1 MPDVP
6 DGLGNI
12 VGMYSIAD
20 WAASEG
26 KRFKAYEFGTA
37 LNWGYYTTLE
47 YTVPAGKKLFI
58 TDFGGSNWASY
69 AADAD
74 KQQAFSIFISDV
86 DGVGTLVSTGSQVGI
101 HIHFTPPI
109 IIPAGNRVRSEIT
122 NRANHLCN
130 QRLYIS
136 GFLIDV

>member
-26 KRFKAYEFGTA
+26 KQFSAYEFDA
-37 LNWGYYTTLE
+37 SKNWSYYTTLE

-58 TDFGGSNWASY
+58 TDFGGANYASY
-69 AADAD
+69 AADAG
-74 KQQAFSIFISDV
+74 KQQAFDIYIDDV
-86 DGVGTLVSTGSQVGI
+86 DGVGPLVYTGGQVGI
-101 HIHFTPPI
+101 HVHFTPPI
-109 IIPAGNRVRSEIT
+109 IISAGNRVRSEIT
-122 NRANHLCN
+122 NQANHLCD
-130 QRLYIS
+130 QTLYIS